1 MSSEPGTPSM
11 KVVSLLICYFLL
23 AFNLIFKAYYKESSE
38 LCSKH
43 LVKKIFVLVL
53 VQTAIGN

>member
-11 KVVSLLICYFLL
+11 SLLICYFLL